1 MDTVTTLAT
10 IPAILALVQL
20 SKSFGIS
27 GKWATLLAVVLGV
40 VLQVVE
46 YTVSADPTTTQG
58 WYQAAAT
65 GLILGLS
72 AAGLYDTAKRSAD
85 QVTYTTLQEAQ
96 PVDAGQLVG
105 VDPDAPEWWNPELP
119 NYGEPS
125 ALVDGET
132 LDASPKHAAE

>member
-1 MDTVTTLAT
+1 MDAIEIVTTVAT
-10 IPAILALVQL
+10 VPAILALVEL
-20 SKSFGIS
+20 AKTLGVK

-40 VLQVVE
+40 FLNWSTWYFGDTAWYPVV
-46 YTVSADPTTTQG
+46 
-58 WYQAAAT
+58 AT

-85 QVTYTTLQEAQ
+85 TVTYTTLQEAQ

>member
-40 VLQVVE
+40 ILQVAE
-46 YTVSADPTTTQG
+46 YTVSGDVSASG

-72 AAGLYDTAKRSAD
+72 AAGLYDTAKRSSD
-85 QVTYTTLQEAQ
+85 QVTYTTLQEVQ
-96 PVDAGQLVG
+96 PVGAGQLAG
-105 VDPDAPEWWNPELP
+105 VDPAAPQWWNPALP
-119 NYGEPS
+119 NYGEP
-125 ALVDGET
+125 AEET
-132 LDASPKHAAE
+132 NTASTEASPKHAAE